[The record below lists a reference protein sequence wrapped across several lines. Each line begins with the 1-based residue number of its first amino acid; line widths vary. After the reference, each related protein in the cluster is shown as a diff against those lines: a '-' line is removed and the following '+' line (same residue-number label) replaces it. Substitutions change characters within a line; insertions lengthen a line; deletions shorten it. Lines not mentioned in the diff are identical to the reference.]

1 MPPISQPPSSPP
13 WQIVGL
19 GEILWDVFPDGP
31 RFGGAPAN
39 AACSAAELAKDAA
52 EVFMVSGMG
61 DDALGSDAVAALH
74 SHGVSTSHVQRNSWP
89 TGRVDVTL
97 DAVGMASYRF
107 AEDSAWDHVA
117 WCDALKNL
125 AARCDAVCF
134 GTLGQRGQ
142 TSRDTIHQFVATVK
156 ATNEAAL
163 RVLDI
168 NLRPPYDDDTVIL
181 ESLELANVLK
191 LNDDELPRVCQL
203 CGISAEPE
211 ESLARLAQRYQL
223 RAVAVT
229 RSSKGGLLIRGAEM
243 SDLPGT
249 PVTVADTVGAGDA
262 YTAAMILGLLNW
274 HDAASIN
281 AHAIAVASFA
291 CTQPG
296 GTMTFPESLCLRPP
310 AP

>member
-1 MPPISQPPSSPP
+1 MPPTSTAPPAQP

-39 AACSAAELAKDAA
+39 AACSAAELAGDAA
-52 EVFMVSGMG
+52 DIFMVSGLG
-61 DDALGSDAVAALH
+61 DDALGDDAVAALH
-74 SHGVSTSHVQRNSWP
+74 SRGVATSHVQRTSWP
-89 TGRVDVTL
+89 TGRVDVAL
-97 DAVGMASYRF
+97 DAAGMASYCF
-107 AEDSAWDHVA
+107 ADDSAWDHVA
-117 WCDALKNL
+117 WCDSLKTL

-142 TSRDTIHQFVATVK
+142 ISRDTIRQFVTTVK
-156 ATNEAAL
+156 AANEAAL

-191 LNDDELPRVCQL
+191 LNDEELPRVCQL
-203 CGISAEPE
+203 CGIRGDPQDALATLAE
-211 ESLARLAQRYQL
+211 RYRL
-223 RAVAVT
+223 RAVALT
-229 RSSKGGLLIRGAEM
+229 RSADGALLRCGHTI

-249 PVTVADTVGAGDA
+249 PVHVIDTVGAGDA
-262 YTAAMILGLLNW
+262 YTAAMILGLLAG

-281 AHAIAVASFA
+281 AHAIAVASHA
-291 CTQPG
+291 CTVAG
-296 GTMTFPESLCLRPP
+296 GTMAFPADLQLRR
-310 AP
+310 

>member
-1 MPPISQPPSSPP
+1 MPPTSQAPPAQP

-39 AACSAAELAKDAA
+39 AACSAAELAADAA
-52 EVFMVSGMG
+52 EVFMVSGLG
-61 DDALGSDAVAALH
+61 DDALGNEALAALH
-74 SHGVSTSHVQRNSWP
+74 SHRVATSHVQRTGWP

-97 DAVGMASYRF
+97 DAAGMASYRF

-117 WCDALKNL
+117 WCDALESL
-125 AARCDAVCF
+125 AACCDAVCF

-142 TSRDTIHQFVATVK
+142 TSRDTIRQFVTTVQ
-156 ATNEAAL
+156 AAREAAL

-203 CGISAEPE
+203 CGIPAEPE
-211 ESLARLAQRYQL
+211 EALSTLAQRYQL
-223 RAVAVT
+223 QAVALT
-229 RSSKGGLLIRGAEM
+229 RSSKGGLLIRGGEI

-249 PVTVADTVGAGDA
+249 PVNVADTVGAGDA
-262 YTAAMILGLLNW
+262 YTAAMILGLLAGR
-274 HDAASIN
+274 DAASIN

-291 CTQPG
+291 CTVSG
-296 GTMTFPESLCLRPP
+296 GTMAFPDSLRLRPP

>member
-1 MPPISQPPSSPP
+1 MPPISQPPSHPP

-39 AACSAAELAKDAA
+39 AACSVAELAGDAA
-52 EVFMVSGMG
+52 KVFMVSGLG
-61 DDALGSDAVAALH
+61 DDALGNDALAALH
-74 SHGVSTSHVQRNSWP
+74 GHGVNTSHVQRNSWP

-97 DAVGMASYRF
+97 DAAGMASYQF
-107 AEDSAWDHVA
+107 ADDSAWDHVA
-117 WCDALKNL
+117 WCDALEAL
-125 AARCDAVCF
+125 AAHCDAVCF

-142 TSRDTIHQFVATVK
+142 TSRDTIRQFVATVK
-156 ATNEAAL
+156 TANAAAL

-168 NLRPPYDDDTVIL
+168 NLRPPYDDDAVIL

-191 LNDDELPRVCQL
+191 LNDEELPRVCQL
-203 CGISAEPE
+203 CGISAAPAEA
-211 ESLARLAQRYQL
+211 LTRLAQRYQL
-223 RAVAVT
+223 RAVALT
-229 RSSKGGLLIRGAEM
+229 RSADGALLRCGHMI
-243 SDLPGT
+243 SDLPGK

-262 YTAAMILGLLNW
+262 YTAAMILGLLNG
-274 HDAASIN
+274 HDAARIN
-281 AHAIAVASFA
+281 AYAIAVASFA

-296 GTMTFPESLCLRPP
+296 GTMAFPESLRLRPS